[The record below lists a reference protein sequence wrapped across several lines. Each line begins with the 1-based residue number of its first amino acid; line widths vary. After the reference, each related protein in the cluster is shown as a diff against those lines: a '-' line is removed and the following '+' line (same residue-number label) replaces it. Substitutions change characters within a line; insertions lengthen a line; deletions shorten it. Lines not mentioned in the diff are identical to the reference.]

1 MTSEHSERLPLPHTK
16 GTKPAPL
23 LTKSISLLFMS
34 QEKNYSLF
42 EQNFTNNSTEGGTRT
57 PTSLHP
63 PDFESGASTNSA
75 TPAI

>member
-42 EQNFTNNSTEGGTRT
+42 EQKFTNNSTEGGTRT